1 MTDALAI
8 KPRRRSMEEAA
19 SVPLAGLTAWQALI
33 ERATLQKGQ
42 KVLIH
47 AGSGGVGTFAILAK
61 HVGATVATTTSTAN
75 VDLVKA
81 NRGQL
86 REITSLID
94 AGTIRPVVDRIFP
107 FDATKEALAYVETGR
122 AKGKVVVRVSGA

>member
-8 KPRRRSMEEAA
+8 KPRKLTMEEAA
-19 SVPLAGLTAWQALI
+19 SRSAHRGD
-33 ERATLQKGQ
+33 ER
-42 KVLIH
+42 
-47 AGSGGVGTFAILAK
+47 
-61 HVGATVATTTSTAN
+61 AN

-81 NRGQL
+81 NGGQL

-94 AGTIRPVVDRIFP
+94 AGTIRAVVDRIFP

-122 AKGKVVVRVSGA
+122 AKGKIVVKVSGA